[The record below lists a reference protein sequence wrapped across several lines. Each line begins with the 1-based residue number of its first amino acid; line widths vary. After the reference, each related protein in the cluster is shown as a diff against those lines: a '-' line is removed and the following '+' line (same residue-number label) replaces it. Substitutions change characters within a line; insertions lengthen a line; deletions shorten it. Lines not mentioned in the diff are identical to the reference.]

1 MTGAVNI
8 SAIAVDESS
17 LYWAQPDGIY
27 KTPKSGGDAVKVYAA
42 PDKQSISG
50 LAADRENLY
59 FTIGSGRNALMKLAK
74 AGGEPVKL
82 IDEINHAHRFY
93 VDDANIYF
101 VKNEGSF
108 GTSVNF
114 VPRSGGVPQKVDT
127 GYVASYFAAKGKIYV
142 ADISKIYEL
151 DAKP

>member
-1 MTGAVNI
+1 M
-8 SAIAVDESS
+8 
-17 LYWAQPDGIY
+17 
-27 KTPKSGGDAVKVYAA
+27 PKSGGESVKVYSA
-42 PDKQSISG
+42 PDKQTISG
-50 LAADRENLY
+50 LAADRDSLY
-59 FTIGSGRNALMKLAK
+59 FTIGSGKNALVKIAK
-74 AGGEPVKL
+74 SGGEPVKL
-82 IDEINHAHRFY
+82 ADEVNHTHRFF
-93 VDDANIYF
+93 VDEATIYF

-114 VPRSGGVPQKVDT
+114 MPKNGGAPQKADS